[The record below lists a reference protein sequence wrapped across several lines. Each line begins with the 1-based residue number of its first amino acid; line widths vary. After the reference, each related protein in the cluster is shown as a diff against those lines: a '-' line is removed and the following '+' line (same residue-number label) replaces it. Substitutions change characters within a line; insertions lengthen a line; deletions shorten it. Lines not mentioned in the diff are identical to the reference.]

1 MLVNS
6 YRKLRVASRQLLGTE
21 PVVLVETKL
30 PLESH
35 GNDYCGWSIP
45 VDLLGPNSVVVDVGL
60 GEDISFS
67 RSLIQKYGCT
77 VHGFDPTP
85 RAIHYV
91 KQLAD
96 PKVVL
101 HEFGVAAQPG
111 RATFYLPNDDGHVS
125 GSLAMAAHVGQRAM
139 EVSLLTLGD
148 ILGLVGAER
157 INLLKLDIEGAEFD
171 LIADEKFKEYA
182 ARIDC
187 LCIEFHHRWDNFGK
201 VATLKAVQRL
211 RLLGFR
217 CAWRAKSTNEEFMF
231 VNVSSGTHM
240 SRLPFSVSGCLPFS
254 V

>member
-21 PVVLVETKL
+21 PVVLVEKKL
-30 PLESH
+30 LIEFH

-45 VDLLGPNSVVVDVGL
+45 VGHLGSNSVVVDVGL

-101 HEFGVAAQPG
+101 HEFGVAAQRG
-111 RATFYLPNDDGHVS
+111 QATFYLPNNDAHVS
-125 GSLAMAAHVGQRAM
+125 GSLALASHVGQRAI
-139 EVSLLTLGD
+139 EVSLITLED
-148 ILGLVGAER
+148 IFKLLGAER

-171 LIADEKFKEYA
+171 LIDDDHFKDCA
-182 ARIDC
+182 GRIDC
-187 LCIEFHHRWDNFGK
+187 LCIEFHHRWSNFGK
-201 VATLKAVQRL
+201 VSTLKAVQRL
-211 RLLGFR
+211 RELGFR

-231 VNVSSGTHM
+231 VNISSRG
-240 SRLPFSVSGCLPFS
+240 VQ
-254 V
+254 